1 MGQLVLVVG
10 SLIASHFV
18 VTERWRGRYTQA
30 IAGAFIFGTALI
42 LNVATLWI
50 FVSNEVNSLS
60 AFTMLLSSF
69 VLSTGFGFSVVTRTA
84 ALSLLPNTVFMM
96 TLIFVVSATGV
107 EFLVVLR
114 LATVVFGATTLI
126 LLCAS
131 AIEQKNVILY
141 EDLTL
146 TRGLQQSAEELFQAI
161 LRDRGEG

>member
-1 MGQLVLVVG
+1 
-10 SLIASHFV
+10 
-18 VTERWRGRYTQA
+18 
-30 IAGAFIFGTALI
+30 
-42 LNVATLWI
+42 
-50 FVSNEVNSLS
+50 
-60 AFTMLLSSF
+60 
-69 VLSTGFGFSVVTRTA
+69 
-84 ALSLLPNTVFMM
+84 MM

-161 LRDRGEG
+161 LPRSGRKGLAALVCNARDESGALKDSLPTNGYHIHIEECHHDCD

>member
-1 MGQLVLVVG
+1 MISNSEARAVILTTVRWTFVGQLVLVVG

-84 ALSLLPNTVFMM
+84 ALLLPKCIMM
-96 TLIFVVSATGV
+96 TPTFVVGTGV
-107 EFLVVLR
+107 EFLAVLR
-114 LATVVFGATTLI
+114 FIVVFGATTLI
-126 LLCAS
+126 LLWR
-131 AIEQKNVILY
+131 VY
-141 EDLTL
+141 
-146 TRGLQQSAEELFQAI
+146 GAEE
-161 LRDRGEG
+161 RVW